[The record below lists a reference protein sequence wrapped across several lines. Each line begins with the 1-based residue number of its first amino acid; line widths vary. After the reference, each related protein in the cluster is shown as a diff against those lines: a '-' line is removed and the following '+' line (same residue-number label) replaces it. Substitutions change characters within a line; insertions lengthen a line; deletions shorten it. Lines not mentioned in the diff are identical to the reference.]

1 MDKEKFVDESWKDS
15 VDKEKKDPSSKQDK
29 KIFVGDSFD
38 KGSEDTPSAQA
49 TQPQAGQE
57 KEAPGAI
64 EVNFINYMTSLIFQ
78 TMVFLGEIP
87 NPMTNKEDVNL
98 PQAKLIIDTLLLLR
112 EKTKGN
118 LSKEEENILN
128 GSLYEL
134 QLKFVEILNKKE
146 AA

>member
-1 MDKEKFVDESWKDS
+1 
-15 VDKEKKDPSSKQDK
+15 
-29 KIFVGDSFD
+29 
-38 KGSEDTPSAQA
+38 
-49 TQPQAGQE
+49 
-57 KEAPGAI
+57 
-64 EVNFINYMTSLIFQ
+64 
-78 TMVFLGEIP
+78 MVFLGEIP

>member
-1 MDKEKFVDESWKDS
+1 
-15 VDKEKKDPSSKQDK
+15 
-29 KIFVGDSFD
+29 
-38 KGSEDTPSAQA
+38 
-49 TQPQAGQE
+49 
-57 KEAPGAI
+57 
-64 EVNFINYMTSLIFQ
+64 MTSLIFQ